1 MAYLGKVIIEDI
13 INFINLNN
21 QVSQEVI
28 EQISR
33 EVAFEVLES
42 SRLFVSSENQ
52 LFLESAIAKVN
63 NIQKTPIL
71 DKRLYID
78 PVNI

>member
-1 MAYLGKVIIEDI
+1 
-13 INFINLNN
+13 
-21 QVSQEVI
+21 
-28 EQISR
+28 
-33 EVAFEVLES
+33 LES

-63 NIQKTPIL
+63 NIQRTPIL